1 MESSP
6 AARSPAW
13 RVCLKRIRR
22 ASTLIW
28 PLVVAFSLFVIFT
41 SEPGRTG
48 KPRRRES
55 TDEEQERTPQ
65 PTSLVISNSTVMDA
79 QAMREY
85 RHPVAPRW
93 KGLLQTCAVAT
104 ALGLLIFNLSQSRA
118 TSLATQQASSAA
130 KSTAEAT
137 ARQLELLQ
145 RPWIS
150 IDTYIE
156 SPLTFTSEGAAQV
169 SVKFVIRNVGGTPA
183 KGLSVDPELS
193 IASQGQRDPVM
204 ERSKVCEE
212 NRARE
217 AGSDGTLFPKGEL
230 TKSVTFLADAWD
242 IVKESNRTGSFSP
255 VVIVC
260 ASYRSTFDDSARY
273 TTGVIYYLRRLDPS
287 HPGTYLR
294 MKDRV
299 EVPRELLMLEYDP
312 IGAIAAN

>member
-1 MESSP
+1 M
-6 AARSPAW
+6 
-13 RVCLKRIRR
+13 RVCLKNDRR
-22 ASTLIW
+22 APIVIW
-28 PLVVAFSLFVIFT
+28 PLVVAFSLFVVVT
-41 SEPGRTG
+41 SEASRTA
-48 KPRRRES
+48 KPRRRKRA
-55 TDEEQERTPQ
+55 DEEPKPTPQ
-65 PTSLVISNSTVMDA
+65 PTSLVISNAPVIDA
-79 QAMREY
+79 QATVDY
-85 RHPVAPRW
+85 RRTAAPWW
-93 KGLLQTCAVAT
+93 KWLLQSGAAAIAV
-104 ALGLLIFNLSQSRA
+104 GLVIVSLSQSRA
-118 TSLATQQASSAA
+118 TSRATQQASNAA

-137 ARQLELLQ
+137 ARQLELTQ

-150 IDTYIE
+150 IDTTIE
-156 SPLTFTSEGAAQV
+156 SPLTFTSDGAAQV
-169 SVKFVIRNVGGTPA
+169 SVKFVIRNVGSTPA
-183 KGLSVDPELS
+183 KGLSVEPKLS
-193 IASQGQRDPVM
+193 IAAQGEQDPVI

-212 NRARE
+212 NRMRE

-273 TTGVIYYLRRLDPS
+273 TTGVIYYLRRIDPS